1 MKKLLKFCVLKIK
14 YIVLIYVAIQL
25 VLIFT
30 QNITYK
36 SDALYYYS
44 LAEKCLQQNE
54 FYPSTNNLNDDYIVS
69 PFYINVIYLIL
80 KVNNSTVTISL
91 FNLLITLLQIFIL
104 YQIANKLFSND
115 TAQLTILIYILYL
128 NTLGFNA
135 SKLY

>member
-14 YIVLIYVAIQL
+14 YIVLIYIALQL

-54 FYPSTNNLNDDYIVS
+54 FYPYTYNLNDDYIIGIYR
-69 PFYINVIYLIL
+69 YIKNPLNDKTINLIL
-80 KVNNSTVTISL
+80 IYS
-91 FNLLITLLQIFIL
+91 LITIMIIMITVGAPRYKYPIFIL
-104 YQIANKLFSND
+104 LLPFAASYLALKFRIDK
-115 TAQLTILIYILYL
+115 TIE
-128 NTLGFNA
+128 
-135 SKLY
+135 K